1 LYNLLSRRKF
11 SLYMAEFDIETKIK
25 EMLANARKVAI
36 VPSVV
41 DGADSFAAAVGLYR
55 MLSSKGKDS
64 SILYPG
70 TVPAGLEGITE
81 GINIST
87 SVGSRSLV
95 VSIDYSGTTASK
107 VNYTTENDV
116 LSFYLTPVDRD
127 FDLSKVKT
135 EITGPDFDLYITIGI
150 QSSEDTGVL
159 REHLQAEISKSKVIN
174 IDNNSLNTRF
184 GTLYLVDASMESLS
198 LLILNKAPKWDL
210 VIDQRSAKALTT
222 GIYR

>member
-1 LYNLLSRRKF
+1 
-11 SLYMAEFDIETKIK
+11 MAEFDIDTKTK
-25 EMLANARKVAI
+25 EMLISARKVAI

-55 MLSSKGKDS
+55 MLSSKGKEA

-87 SVGSRSLV
+87 SMGNRSLV

-116 LSFYLTPVDRD
+116 LSFYLTPIDHD

-135 EITGPDFDLYITIGI
+135 EITGPDYDLYVTIGV
-150 QSSEDTGVL
+150 QSPEDTGAL
-159 REHLQAEISKSKVIN
+159 RDHLQAEILKSKVLN

-184 GTLYLVDASMESLS
+184 GTLYLVDASMKSLS
-198 LLILNKAPKWDL
+198 LLVLNKAPKWDL

-222 GIYR
+222 GISR